1 MDDAKKAPFTFSE
14 KWNVRFMELAKTI
27 STWSKDESTKVGCV
41 IVGPDK
47 EIRSMGYNGFP
58 RGVRDDIAQRNER
71 PQKYQYTEHAERNA
85 IYNITYFGG
94 SVRNCSLYVT
104 MPPCVDC
111 ARAIIQSGISEVIFL
126 APTEDAE
133 KSKINGWRDTVKTSF
148 EMFDEVGIRYKAL
161 NKPITPA
168 NICFTDALSLVT
180 PEKLDTMS
188 KQLIAKNGINY
199 QISMCLEEMTE
210 LHTELLLNNSFD
222 NIASETADMF
232 ITLNHVVCA
241 YDIKKT
247 VNNAINQKI
256 QNQNFMTEQNDK
268 LIAFLNL
275 QKELLK
281 NINRKQDNIPN
292 IIVRTADAYVA
303 LAKLIVEQ
311 NNFDIVRQAVAEK
324 IQRTIQRNLCK
335 TI

>member
-1 MDDAKKAPFTFSE
+1 MASSKKSPFTFSE
-14 KWNVRFMELAKTI
+14 RWNVRFMELAKTI

-58 RGVRDDIAQRNER
+58 RGVSDNIETRKAR

-111 ARAIIQSGISEVIFL
+111 ARAIIQSGVKEVIFL
-126 APTEDAE
+126 APDESPD
-133 KSKINGWRDTVKTSF
+133 KSKLAGWRETVKTSF

-161 NKPITPA
+161 NKAMVAP
-168 NICFTDALSLVT
+168 NIQPNQALKLFAQD
-180 PEKLDTMS
+180 KLDSLS
-188 KQLIAKNGINY
+188 KQLIAKNGLRY
-199 QISMCLEEMTE
+199 QISMCLEEIVE

-222 NIASETADMF
+222 NIASESADMF
-232 ITLNHVVCA
+232 ITLNHVVCGYNIKDNV
-241 YDIKKT
+241 YD
-247 VNNAINQKI
+247 AINKKI
-256 QNQNFMTEQNDK
+256 LNQNFMMQRTDK
-268 LIAFLNL
+268 LVAFMNL

-281 NINRKQDNIPN
+281 NINRGKDNKQDIT
-292 IIVRTADAYVA
+292 VRTADAYVA

-311 NNFDIVRQAVAEK
+311 NNFDTVRRAVTEK
-324 IQRTIQRNLCK
+324 INRTIKQNGL
-335 TI
+335 